1 MIKAL
6 ISVLQNIKHSLN
18 IT

>member
-6 ISVLQNIKHSLN
+6 KFFIVGGK
-18 IT
+18 T

>member
-6 ISVLQNIKHSLN
+6 Q
-18 IT
+18 

>member
-6 ISVLQNIKHSLN
+6 KF
-18 IT
+18 

>member
-6 ISVLQNIKHSLN
+6 IL
-18 IT
+18 T

>member
-6 ISVLQNIKHSLN
+6 K
-18 IT
+18 